1 MKHRLASRDWLQRG
15 AESGSAARDAL
26 VGARTRPRLVAPLVR
41 ARSRP
46 GCRRRRAA
54 IRRHGVGPRETRHHI
69 RRAKLVRPSANF
81 RADFQRS
88 RADAQGGAA
97 PHVGRADSSRCCG
110 WPAGARIREGGTSSH
125 ARGCAGAIR
134 LRGTREAAEIA
145 EIAIRALIRLPFRG
159 SRFCR
164 ANSTE
169 FGRRDGCAVRW
180 RRRARRCRTTT
191 TSWCR
196 ASRSCVKSARISTR
210 ASLATRRRRVR
221 CRLLPPRAA
230 RRCAR

>member
-1 MKHRLASRDWLQRG
+1 MRSSARERDLASWPR
-15 AESGSAARDAL
+15 SSARDRGRVAAGAAQPY
-26 VGARTRPRLVAPLVR
+26 VGTEWVR
-41 ARSRP
+41 ARP
-46 GCRRRRAA
+46 GITYDELNLCDPRRIFAPIFNAA
-54 IRRHGVGPRETRHHI
+54 VQMR
-69 RRAKLVRPSANF
+69 KS
-81 RADFQRS
+81 
-88 RADAQGGAA
+88 GAA

-110 WPAGARIREGGTSSH
+110 WPAGARIREGGASSH

-221 CRLLPPRAA
+221 CRLLPLRAA